1 MFPNSSVRI
10 KVRTALFRF
19 IDPLTM
25 YCVPELKKAR
35 TDLLGQVWVVSHC
48 HEFYTIVMAWA
59 SKGMFWQVETSFV
72 SAKI

>member
-10 KVRTALFRF
+10 KVRTVLFRF

-35 TDLLGQVWVVSHC
+35 TDLLG
-48 HEFYTIVMAWA
+48 
-59 SKGMFWQVETSFV
+59 
-72 SAKI
+72 